1 MENPCRAQSTRGPEA
16 QVHIFPFHINPIK
29 SHIITYFHY
38 FFVVA
43 VKKVA
48 AEEHHGIPHSFN
60 NDTPSLSSGY
70 TGRSSGTGKA
80 SSRAS
85 SRGTA
90 RTNGGTGRLQD
101 ADVTGK
107 IIELDEDVDGDFAG
121 LGSTGYM
128 FDMLQKSVSTFHQLN
143 SIR

>member
-1 MENPCRAQSTRGPEA
+1 M
-16 QVHIFPFHINPIK
+16 K
-29 SHIITYFHY
+29 KIT
-38 FFVVA
+38 
-43 VKKVA
+43 

-80 SSRAS
+80 SSRGS

-90 RTNGGTGRLQD
+90 RTGMGGTGRLQD
-101 ADVTGK
+101 ADTTGK
-107 IIELDEDVDGDFAG
+107 IIELDEDGDGDFAG

-128 FDMLQKSVSTFHQLN
+128 FDALQKSVCIPFSVNLFFLWD
-143 SIR
+143 IC